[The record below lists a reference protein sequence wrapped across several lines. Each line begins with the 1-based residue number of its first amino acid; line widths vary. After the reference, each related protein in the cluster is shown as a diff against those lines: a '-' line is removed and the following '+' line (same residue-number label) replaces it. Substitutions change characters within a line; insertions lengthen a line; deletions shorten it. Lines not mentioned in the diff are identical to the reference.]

1 MTRMHTL
8 TWNDFPQG
16 FTPFF
21 LDPTGA
27 DLEIKELSKG
37 VYALL
42 STIPNVDNT
51 GFVVGENG
59 VLVVDSHINIAMA
72 NLIQKRIRE
81 VTDKPLLYLVNSN
94 YHGDHTFGNC
104 AFKKEVQLI
113 QHKITSELIEY
124 FEEEKEFLFPCV
136 GNKTEIYEGIVLRRP
151 DIVFD
156 NFLEINLGGITV
168 ELHYFGQANT
178 PGDTIT
184 YVPSAKCA
192 WTGNM
197 TGGNLII
204 TLESTPSTYLESLR
218 TFSKSLDV
226 ETLIPAH
233 NPISHS
239 NILDKYILYL
249 NQLIDSVE
257 KDKKD
262 AKSLEEIT
270 NSTPLLLNQTY
281 SPPSDH
287 PRITFF
293 EELHSFNVR
302 RAYDS
307 T

>member
-1 MTRMHTL
+1 MSPFHTL
-8 TWNDFPQG
+8 TWKDFPKG

-27 DLEIKELSKG
+27 DLEIKEISKG

-42 STIPNVDNT
+42 SSIPNVDNT

-59 VLVVDSHINIAMA
+59 VLVIDSHINIGMA
-72 NLIQKRIRE
+72 KLIQKRIRE

-104 AFKKEVQLI
+104 AFGIEVQI
-113 QHKITSELIEY
+113 VQHKITAELVEF
-124 FEEEKEFLFPCV
+124 FEEEKDFLFPCV
-136 GNKTEIYEGIVLRRP
+136 GNNPDIYEGIQLRRP

-156 NFLEINLGGITV
+156 NFMEINLGGITV
-168 ELHYFGQANT
+168 ELHYFGPANT

-204 TLESTPSTYLESLR
+204 TLESTSTTYLKSLR
-218 TFSKSLDV
+218 TFSESLDV
-226 ETLIPAH
+226 EILIPAH
-233 NPISHS
+233 NPISDAKIID
-239 NILDKYILYL
+239 NYILYL
-249 NQLIDSVE
+249 HQLIDSVE

-262 AKSLEEIT
+262 GKTLKEIT
-270 NSTPLLLNQTY
+270 ENTPLDLNQPY
-281 SPPSDH
+281 SPPIDH
-287 PRITFF
+287 PRLKFF
-293 EELHSFNVR
+293 KELHSFNIA
-302 RAYDS
+302 RAFD
-307 T
+307 TI